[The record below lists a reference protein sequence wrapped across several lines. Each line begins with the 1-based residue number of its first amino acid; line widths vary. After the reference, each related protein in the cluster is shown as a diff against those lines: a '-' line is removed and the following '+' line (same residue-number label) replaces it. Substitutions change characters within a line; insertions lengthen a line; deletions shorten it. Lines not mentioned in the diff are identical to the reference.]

1 MAMIF
6 EKPSLRTRVTFEVA
20 MVELGGHALEL
31 QSQGIQLGER
41 ESVPDVAHNLERWV
55 DIVIARVYRNETV
68 RILADNMRVPV
79 INALCDLE
87 HPCQAVADLLTVAEI
102 SGKKFPRV
110 KMAYVGDGNNVCH
123 SLMLICAALGVDLC
137 VSSPE
142 GYEPREQFTVRT
154 RELAALSGASY
165 TFTRDPE
172 KAVRGADFIYTDVW
186 ASMGQE
192 AEAETR
198 RRQFQAYQINSR
210 LVRGAA
216 EDFSVLHCLPAHR
229 GDEITDEIM
238 DGPHARVFDQAENRL
253 HAQKAIILKLLAP
266 DMADRLGGTESA

>member
-1 MAMIF
+1 MKRDFISIDNFTPAELSQTLKLAAWLKKARRTPGELRPLVGRSMAMIF

-79 INALCDLE
+79 INALCDME

-216 EDFSVLHCLPAHR
+216 EDFSV
-229 GDEITDEIM
+229 
-238 DGPHARVFDQAENRL
+238 
-253 HAQKAIILKLLAP
+253 
-266 DMADRLGGTESA
+266 